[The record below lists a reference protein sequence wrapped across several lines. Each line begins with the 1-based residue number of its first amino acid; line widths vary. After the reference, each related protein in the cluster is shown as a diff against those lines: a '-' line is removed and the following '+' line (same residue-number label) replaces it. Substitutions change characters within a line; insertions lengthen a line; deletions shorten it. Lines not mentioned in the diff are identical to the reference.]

1 MTTMLLQV
9 VAEYA
14 AQSGERGTGPDFDL
28 SSLPLWLSAAG
39 ALVGLWLL
47 LGARSGVLQ
56 RLVGL
61 AVLGAAVY
69 FGAPAAG
76 GAVPW

>member
-1 MTTMLLQV
+1 MLLQV

-14 AQSGERGTGPDFDL
+14 TQSGGSGAGPELDL

-47 LGARSGVLQ
+47 VGARSGVLQ

-61 AVLGAAVY
+61 LVLGAAVY

-76 GAVPW
+76 VAVPW

>member
-1 MTTMLLQV
+1 MTALLQV
-9 VAEYA
+9 VAEYG
-14 AQSGERGTGPDFDL
+14 AQSGGRGVGTGPDL

-39 ALVGLWLL
+39 ALTGLWLL

-61 AVLGAAVY
+61 ALLGAAVY

-76 GAVPW
+76 FATPW

>member
-1 MTTMLLQV
+1 MTTLLQV
-9 VAEYA
+9 VAEYVT
-14 AQSGERGTGPDFDL
+14 QSGGRGAGAGPDL

-61 AVLGAAVY
+61 ALLGAAVY

-76 GAVPW
+76 FAVPW

>member
-1 MTTMLLQV
+1 MTPRLVQV
-9 VAEYA
+9 VAEYG
-14 AQSGERGTGPDFDL
+14 AQSGGRGGGPEVDL

-47 LGARSGVLQ
+47 LGARSGIVQ
-56 RLVGL
+56 RLAGL
-61 AVLGAAVY
+61 ALLGAAVY

-76 GAVPW
+76 VSVPW